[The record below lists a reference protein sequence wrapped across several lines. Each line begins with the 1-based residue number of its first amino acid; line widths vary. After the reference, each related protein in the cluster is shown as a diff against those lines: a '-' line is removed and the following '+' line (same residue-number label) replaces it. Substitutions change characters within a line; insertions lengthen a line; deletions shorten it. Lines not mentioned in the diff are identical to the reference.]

1 MKMHIKK
8 TSLVLLANAALSGY
22 AYADLADVANQ
33 FSPDMKLERATAL
46 AVLATYNDL
55 IEIGCADYASTANN
69 EGNSAECTGATFKA
83 FQNVRQLAQTAN
95 EISGD
100 DTSYQYSMGLTL
112 KELGNALRATA
123 AEEYTAQG
131 SLSSEFVKGQ
141 LSGLSARLTSL
152 RLGATGFSAANN
164 AVANPYAAYDAS
176 QLSGGGAS
184 ADSNSENYSRLGGF
198 INVAYGDGKKSA
210 TNLEDAFS
218 VDGSRINAGLDYRLD
233 QNWVVGTMIGV
244 SNQSLDFTKTQS
256 APAGKIETDGYNVM
270 PFILFQGE
278 QFYSSISLG
287 RQFVDFDS
295 ERVVSY
301 PPSGDP
307 DNPNPDTKTKS
318 NTNAL
323 IFTLAAE
330 FGYSFAINQFTLEPF
345 ASVHSSSTRIHS
357 FVEKDVNNTGF
368 DLAVAGQEFKSR
380 LYTVGANLRY
390 TFTPSFGVIT
400 PFASVEQ
407 VHEANT
413 DQHIV
418 AAHYVSAANTTNV
431 FQFAGDTPDDS
442 YRVFT
447 VGVSSV
453 LLGAHQKTSNGVV
466 AGGLQGF
473 VHYKVVKALQ
483 DYKMDTIELGVR
495 YEF

>member
-1 MKMHIKK
+1 MKAYVKK
-8 TSLVLLANAALSGY
+8 TGFIVLANAALSSY
-22 AYADLADVANQ
+22 AYADLADVAKQ
-33 FSPDMKLERATAL
+33 LSPDLKLERATAL
-46 AVLATYNDL
+46 AVLQTYNDL
-55 IEIGCADYASTANN
+55 LQIGCANYASTANN
-69 EGNSAECTGATFKA
+69 EGNSESCTGATFTL

-100 DTSYQYSMGLTL
+100 DTSYQYSMGLNL
-112 KELGNALRATA
+112 KEFGTALRATA
-123 AEEYTAQG
+123 AEEYVAQG
-131 SLSSEFVKGQ
+131 SLSSDFVKGQ

-152 RLGATGFSAANN
+152 RLGATGFSATNN
-164 AVANPYAAYDAS
+164 TTANPYAAYDS
-176 QLSGGGAS
+176 SRLSGGGAS
-184 ADSNSENYSRLGGF
+184 ADTENFSRLGGF
-198 INVAYGDGKKSA
+198 INVAYGDGKKTA

-218 VDGSRINAGLDYRLD
+218 VDGGGINAGLDYRLD
-233 QNWVVGTMIGV
+233 PNWVVGTMIGF
-244 SNQSLDFTKTQS
+244 SNQSLDFTKTQNV
-256 APAGKIETDGYNVM
+256 PAGKVDTDGYNVM

-278 QFYSSISLG
+278 QFYSSVSLG

-295 ERVVSY
+295 ERVVHY
-301 PPSGDP
+301 PSPDP

-330 FGYSFAINQFTLEPF
+330 FGYSFTINQFAFEPF

-357 FVEKDVNNTGF
+357 FTEKDVSNTGF

-380 LYTVGANLRY
+380 LYTVGANFRY
-390 TFTPSFGVIT
+390 TFTPSYGVIT
-400 PFASVEQ
+400 PFASIEQ

-418 AAHYVSAANTTNV
+418 AAHYVSAVDATNV

-442 YRVFT
+442 YRVIT
-447 VGVSSV
+447 LGISSV
-453 LLGAHQKTSNGVV
+453 LLGAHQKTGSGVV

-473 VHYKVVKALQ
+473 VHYKIVKELQ
-483 DYKMDTIELGVR
+483 NYKMNTVELGVR